1 MYKDQTVWV
10 VIPAYNEAGVLK
22 EVLGEL
28 RDYNRLYN
36 IVVVDDGSSD
46 ETVSVASGFD
56 VHILRHPV
64 NLGEGAAIA
73 TGIEYALLEKADVV
87 VTFDADGQM
96 SAEDIGAVVNEV
108 LEEGVDVALGSR
120 FLTARPKGMPRTKK
134 IGLKLATMLTRISTG
149 LKITDTHN
157 GLKAFKA
164 EALRKIVITQNRM
177 AHASEILSEIARNR
191 LVYREVP
198 VTIRYTEY
206 SKTKGQ
212 SIFNTINI
220 LYELFTGGG
229 K

>member
-1 MYKDQTVWV
+1 MDSSAVWV
-10 VIPAYNEAGVLK
+10 VIPAYNEAQVLK

-28 RDYNRLYN
+28 RDYNRSYN
-36 IVVVDDGSSD
+36 IVLVDDGSSD
-46 ETVSVASGFD
+46 ETASVASGFD

-64 NLGEGAAIA
+64 NLGQGAAIA
-73 TGIEYALLEKADVV
+73 TGIEYALQERADIV

-108 LEEGVDVALGSR
+108 LKDGVDVALGSR
-120 FLTARPKGMPRTKK
+120 FLTAQPKGMPRMKK

-164 EALRKIVITQNRM
+164 EVLRKIVITQNRM
-177 AHASEILSEIARNR
+177 AHASEILSEIARNK
-191 LVYREVP
+191 LTYREVP
-198 VTIRYTEY
+198 VTISYTDY
-206 SKTKGQ
+206 SKAKGQ

-220 LYELFTGGG
+220 LYELFTRGE

>member
-1 MYKDQTVWV
+1 MYKDQMVWV

-28 RDYNRLYN
+28 RDYNRSYN

-46 ETVSVASGFD
+46 ETASVAGGFD

-64 NLGEGAAIA
+64 NLGQGAAIA
-73 TGIEYALLEKADVV
+73 TGIEYALQERADIV

-108 LEEGVDVALGSR
+108 LKEGVDVALGSR
-120 FLTARPKGMPRTKK
+120 FLSSPPKGMPRVKRT
-134 IGLKLATMLTRISTG
+134 GLKLATIFTKLSTG

-157 GLKAFKA
+157 GLRAFKA
-164 EALRKIVITQNRM
+164 DALRRITITQNRM
-177 AHASEILSEIARNR
+177 AHASEILSEISRNK
-191 LVYREVP
+191 LKYCEVP
-198 VTIRYTEY
+198 VTISYTDY
-206 SKTKGQ
+206 SKAKGQ

>member
-1 MYKDQTVWV
+1 MDSSAVWI
-10 VIPAYNEAGVLK
+10 VIPAYNEGKVLK

-28 RDYNRLYN
+28 LDYERSYN

-46 ETVSVASGFD
+46 ETASVAGSFG
-56 VHILRHPV
+56 VHLLRHPI
-64 NLGEGAAIA
+64 NLGQGAALA
-73 TGIEYALLEKADVV
+73 TGIEYTLGEKADVV

-108 LEEGVDVALGSR
+108 LKEGVDVALGSR
-120 FLTARPKGMPRTKK
+120 FLSSPPKGMPMMKK
-134 IGLKLATMLTRISTG
+134 IGLKLATILTRFSTG

-157 GLKAFKA
+157 GLKAFRA

-177 AHASEILSEIARNR
+177 AHASEILSEIARNK

-198 VTIRYTEY
+198 VTIRYTRY
-206 SKTKGQ
+206 SKAKGQ

-220 LYELFTGGG
+220 LYELFTGGP

>member
-120 FLTARPKGMPRTKK
+120 FLTARPKGMPRMKK